1 MGDPFVTVTTS
12 CGNSTVSGV
21 ISTDKTVNDCEIE
34 VVNTTIQNNSNVIL
48 DADKTTTINGSFEV
62 KIGSTLEIK

>member
-1 MGDPFVTVTTS
+1 
-12 CGNSTVSGV
+12 V
-21 ISTDKTVNDCEIE
+21 ISSDKTVQDCEIE

-48 DADKTTTINGSFEV
+48 DADKTTTINGPFEV